1 MFSGPVR
8 LTPCPSFETL
18 ITNVLPTSLCLLSI
32 ILIYRGPYIRKIS
45 KSISNTSARTDAHRH
60 LGHLAAIAP
69 SLHVRPLR
77 PTPFTC
83 RVLPPL
89 RRCCCATMSQ
99 ATVVTNG
106 TKSSTSDSDR
116 ASPAASTPAAGI
128 KRKHATEPKFYGVR
142 EGRKPGIYNTWEE
155 CLSQVTGH
163 KGASC
168 RCLWPVGTGS
178 VAELADNP

>member
-32 ILIYRGPYIRKIS
+32 ILVYRRPYIRKIS

-83 RVLPPL
+83 RVPPPTQTLLLRNHVTSDCRNEWNQILDFRLSSCLACSVYSRGGNKEKTCHGAEIL
-89 RRCCCATMSQ
+89 RRQRRQKARNLQHMGGMSQ
-99 ATVVTNG
+99 PG
-106 TKSSTSDSDR
+106 DR
-116 ASPAASTPAAGI
+116 PQ
-128 KRKHATEPKFYGVR
+128 RRFM
-142 EGRKPGIYNTWEE
+142 
-155 CLSQVTGH
+155 
-163 KGASC
+163 
-168 RCLWPVGTGS
+168 
-178 VAELADNP
+178 